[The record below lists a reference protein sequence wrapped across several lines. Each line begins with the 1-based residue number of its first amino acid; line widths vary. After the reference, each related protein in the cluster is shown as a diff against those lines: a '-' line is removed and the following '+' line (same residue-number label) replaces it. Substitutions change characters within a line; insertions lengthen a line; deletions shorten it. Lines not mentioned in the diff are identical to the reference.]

1 MTDQNQAKNA
11 AHEPEDKITNYDRT
25 QLYECVD
32 EACPHK
38 TRTVHYLDTHIF
50 RGWID
55 DSGHI
60 HNKCKLELLPKL
72 QLSKRQKQRTA
83 RMKTRAR
90 RLEAI
95 HEQREKEQRLQE
107 TRDLPLWMLQP
118 CYRSQIPIE
127 CLLGLNACQDAK
139 FCFERRLAEYA
150 RRNRA

>member
-11 AHEPEDKITNYDRT
+11 TDEPEDKITNYDRT
-25 QLYECVD
+25 RLYECVD
-32 EACPHK
+32 EACLHK

-55 DSGHI
+55 DAGYK

-72 QLSKRQKQRTA
+72 QLSKRQKQRIT

-95 HEQREKEQRLQE
+95 HEQHEKKQRLQE
-107 TRDLPLWMLQP
+107 TQDLPPWILNP
-118 CYRSQIPIE
+118 CPRGEIPVN
-127 CLLGLNACQDAK
+127 CMLGLDKCPDAK
-139 FCFERRLAEYA
+139 FCCKQRLAEYA
-150 RRNRA
+150 RRNRK